1 MFIEASDILHI
12 QSCLYMYILSFPV
25 LFLVYGFS
33 VGFSFLYF
41 IFLLLSF
48 QIFIKLFLKQNNIK
62 IYRTYLINPPGRLLL
77 FWTLRVGAYSRWM
90 LIQGWELI
98 KFSTFSASVVRLF
111 CNKTINGKNKTQR
124 FNKARVL

>member
-41 IFLLLSF
+41 MFLLLSF
-48 QIFIKLFLKQNNIK
+48 QIFIKLFLK
-62 IYRTYLINPPGRLLL
+62 
-77 FWTLRVGAYSRWM
+77 
-90 LIQGWELI
+90 
-98 KFSTFSASVVRLF
+98 
-111 CNKTINGKNKTQR
+111 
-124 FNKARVL
+124 